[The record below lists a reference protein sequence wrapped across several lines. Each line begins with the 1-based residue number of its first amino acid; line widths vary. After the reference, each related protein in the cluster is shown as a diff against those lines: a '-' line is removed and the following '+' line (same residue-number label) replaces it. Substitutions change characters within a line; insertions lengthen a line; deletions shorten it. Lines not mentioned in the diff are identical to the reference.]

1 MVEIEREEANKGSGE
16 VFRCTFRVSERES
29 IEVVPF
35 LRVAMFICHM
45 GPSLALVQPLP
56 SISILS
62 PSTVH
67 HSPFYPLSFPIFIS
81 HRNSTAAKLRSFI
94 PPPSLLI
101 VLPNSHKLPPL
112 PSPKPSTKKSPA
124 RDHLPPPHIHLLHN
138 THIMSERPQNVGI
151 KAIEL
156 YVPSQVSSQRPNI
169 SPSSAMGG

>member
-1 MVEIEREEANKGSGE
+1 LRLSGKKRTREAVRSSD
-16 VFRCTFRVSERES
+16 VPCSRVPERES

-35 LRVAMFICHM
+35 LKVAMFICHM

-94 PPPSLLI
+94 PPLLI
-101 VLPNSHKLPPL
+101 VLPNSHKLLPL
-112 PSPKPSTKKSPA
+112 PSPKPSTKNRLHATTFLLPIPTFFTTHTSCLRDPRTSASRPLSCTSPA
-124 RDHLPPPHIHLLHN
+124 R
-138 THIMSERPQNVGI
+138 
-151 KAIEL
+151 
-156 YVPSQVSSQRPNI
+156 
-169 SPSSAMGG
+169 